1 MKTTLLILTTFALL
15 YYGIVYNTGRIIV
28 EPGRAE
34 VASDEIKRTM
44 QWFGNKKD
52 FRIIE
57 DGTLQVYI
65 RGNWLNL
72 KY

>member
-34 VASDEIKRTM
+34 VASERIKRAVYRM
-44 QWFGNKKD
+44 GPGYNYRILKNK
-52 FRIIE
+52 I
-57 DGTLQVYI
+57 LQVYI